1 MCLQLFFLW
10 AAFHGSNIL
19 QGHQHIAGTQGKY
32 EKTTSANTSH
42 TATKYVWSKQ
52 FPFHGYSAPDTRTAV
67 SSACVLH
74 TYQVSQSHCFQG
86 KLQCRDIRAS
96 GYTRAQKIKPQLP
109 APAPIQGPP
118 SNLYTFIS
126 LPWGSPSSSTSRSQQ
141 NNNRGGPPS
150 SNTSMRHPEAQHN
163 QNRITPHGAALH
175 FNNIVSSFALL
186 DQKLSAHGSATLA
199 AQ

>member
-1 MCLQLFFLW
+1 MLKYMGDMCACSCFFFEQLFTVPTYCR
-10 AAFHGSNIL
+10 AINIL
-19 QGHQHIAGTQGKY
+19 QGHKVSTKKQRVQTPV
-32 EKTTSANTSH
+32 

-126 LPWGSPSSSTSRSQQ
+126 LP
-141 NNNRGGPPS
+141 
-150 SNTSMRHPEAQHN
+150 
-163 QNRITPHGAALH
+163 
-175 FNNIVSSFALL
+175 
-186 DQKLSAHGSATLA
+186 
-199 AQ
+199 